1 MKLSEFLSI
10 LFIIINIYQSNQ
22 QYLSLTNHTSKHY
35 QIKTNDFFDLIGVE
49 VGCPHSGILK
59 NFVLKKNSK
68 KFWFKYQCYSSESDD
83 IDEGEPIIK
92 GLERVSDELCEDI
105 FTETEFYYID
115 YPLYHSICPLDFGIN
130 YFKFYKK
137 KNGII
142 RIYTVCFALKSKYST
157 KIEIKTKKRPDPEEA
172 PSLGSLVGIVVG
184 SQKTEDDENIAYPLR
199 GFRLYVV
206 STEVDIS
213 GYYYGYSVLR
223 NMKKELEF
231 ARQTFESLKN
241 NSTQKD

>member
-35 QIKTNDFFDLIGVE
+35 PIKTNDFFDLIGVE

-68 KFWFKYQCYSSESDD
+68 KFWFKYQSYSSESDD

-92 GLERVSDELCEDI
+92 GLEHRSDEIIEHI
-105 FTETEFYYID
+105 FKKYYVFE
-115 YPLYHSICPLDFGIN
+115 YPLYHSICPLDFGLN
-130 YFKFYKK
+130 YFKLYKNN
-137 KNGII
+137 NG
-142 RIYTVCFALKSKYST
+142 YFKVKSVCYALKPKYST
-157 KIEIKTKKRPDPEEA
+157 KIEIKAENRVNKDFA
-172 PSLGSLVGIVVG
+172 PSLGSLDGIVVG

-199 GFRLYVV
+199 GFKLNVFF
-206 STEVDIS
+206 EEFEIS

-223 NMKKELEF
+223 NMKKELENTK
-231 ARQTFESLKN
+231 QTFERLRN
-241 NSTQKD
+241 CST